1 MKLTV
6 IIALLIFY
14 NTYGQFTHGFV
25 YSGQVLDNGFR
36 YVDVGPDGTVFGV
49 IKVGPTKGIY
59 AFDHSDTSFTN
70 MRHDA
75 VPGGRVAVRSD
86 SIVFIIEAR
95 DLYAYI
101 YDDTSLT
108 SIGSVTDFDNQF
120 NTSVA
125 IGPGGIIFTT
135 TNFGIRAY
143 SFTESTSF
151 TLLANN
157 INPIFDNA
165 TGITVGPDSIVYVAG
180 GGNGFYAFSFYNDS
194 TFTQLDHINVNQ
206 ASGVAVR
213 SDGTIFFANI
223 NTGGVLAYTFNGT
236 FFDSLAQWPV
246 NGARNLAI
254 GNNGTIF
261 IANGS
266 DGLRALTFD
275 GTSFT
280 NTAHIDEGGQTDT
293 RDVAVGPDGVLYVIN
308 ANLALT
314 AYRYET
320 LTAIGDPEP
329 TSITKF
335 SLSQNYPNPFN
346 PSTKIKF
353 TIPSNVKRET
363 SNVILKVYDVLGNRV
378 ATLVNEELSAGE
390 YEVKFDASR
399 LSSGLYFYTLQSGSF
414 TETKKMLLLK

>member
-14 NTYGQFTHGFV
+14 NTYGQFTHEFV

-49 IKVGPTKGIY
+49 IKVGPTMGIY

-108 SIGSVTDFDNQF
+108 SIGSVPDFDNQF

-165 TGITVGPDSIVYVAG
+165 TGITVSPDSIVYVAG

-236 FFDSLAQWPV
+236 SFDSLAQWPV

-254 GNNGTIF
+254 GHNGTIF
-261 IANGS
+261 VANGS
-266 DGLRALTFD
+266 DGLRSLTFD

-280 NTAHIDEGGQTDT
+280 NTVHIDEGGQTD
-293 RDVAVGPDGVLYVIN
+293 YVIN

-314 AYRYET
+314 AYRYEL

-346 PSTKIKF
+346 PTTKIKYSVPQLSF
-353 TIPSNVKRET
+353 VT
-363 SNVILKVYDVLGNRV
+363 LKVYDVLGREV
-378 ATLVNEELSAGE
+378 LTLANEERPIGS
-390 YEVKFDASR
+390 YEVEFNATG
-399 LSSGLYFYTLQSGSF
+399 LTSGMYFYKLQAGSYAV
-414 TETKKMLLLK
+414 TKKMLLLK